1 MDYIKTE
8 GINHYKDRLYIHWD
22 ITTLCNYNCSY
33 CYAKKQY
40 ANKWQQPAIWSKQ
53 LEVIDELSKSTL
65 PLFLGLLGG
74 EPTMHQR
81 YFLLL
86 DILYEKILTHKDSRI
101 YITTNGS
108 KSNDFFKQHKH
119 TDGKIYILWSIHPE
133 YMNKQSFENLYTN
146 ILIMRTKGYK
156 NKVNLM
162 LHPAKR
168 YWKFIEYMYKRLNEI
183 EDIDIHPHF
192 IYNGFDND
200 VNYSDEFYDNFI
212 FLESQRLKEFQFW
225 TLYTVDIFSDYE
237 IFKRGLNQFKGWSC
251 WHNNF
256 EINSNCKISDQC
268 FDRISKDIPPDFFKN
283 ITNIIPKICLHN
295 FCSCDGLMKIHKEKL

>member
-8 GINHYKDRLYIHWD
+8 GLDHYKNRLYIHWD

-40 ANKWQQPAIWSKQ
+40 DKKWQQPAIWSKQ
-53 LEVIDELSKSTL
+53 LEVIDKLSRSTL
-65 PLFLGLLGG
+65 PIFLGLLGG

-81 YFLLL
+81 YFKLL
-86 DILYEKILTHKDSRI
+86 DILSEKILTHKDSRI

-108 KSNDFFKQHKH
+108 KSNNFFQQHKDV
-119 TDGKIYILWSIHPE
+119 DGKIYILWSIHPE
-133 YMNKQSFENLYTN
+133 YMSNETFDN
-146 ILIMRTKGYK
+146 IFSNIQIMHSKGYK

-168 YWKFIEYMYKRLNEI
+168 YWEFIKYMYHRLNELEFI
-183 EDIDIHPHF
+183 NIHPHF

-200 VNYSDEFYDNFI
+200 VHYSEEFYQYFK
-212 FLESQRLKEFQFW
+212 FLENQRLKEFQFW
-225 TLYTVDIFSDYE
+225 TLDNTYILSDYE
-237 IFKRGLNQFKGWSC
+237 LFKQGLNQFKGWSC

-268 FDRISKDIPPDFFKN
+268 FDRGSKEIPYDFFKN
-283 ITNIIPKICLHN
+283 IIEINPKICPHD
-295 FCSCDGLMKIHKEKL
+295 FCSCDGLMKIHKQKI